1 MAAGNLKVVTV
12 NTVDQVGILYPRDA
26 YHRRAKIGS
35 AYLEVRMGMF
45 FTFVPSGN
53 DDAHCVAET
62 IAPAGYLDWFTFG
75 LKDSSANAPG
85 KAGAQFIGHC
95 WSADAVPANTNALT
109 ANTAGQAS
117 MANGGGK
124 QLLATLNGATVISS
138 GDSSVIMY
146 FPVWSA
152 TNVNAFAFDDQGF
165 AFLIDGQKV
174 QLTADLANTGLYVL
188 TTPTATVLLKKGN
201 TNVMFQSFSNVTE
214 VPAPAPLALL
224 GVGLVGIGMIR
235 RRRVAALQTDRSPV
249 NLASAS

>member
-152 TNVNAFAFDDQGF
+152 TNVNAFWGMR
-165 AFLIDGQKV
+165 FLVANLGLSTQTVACKGQLIAAAQTDV
-174 QLTADLANTGLYVL
+174 SNSALRTAIYNTAYSGTERTLNWFS
-188 TTPTATVLLKKGN
+188 GN
-201 TNVMFQSFSNVTE
+201 
-214 VPAPAPLALL
+214 
-224 GVGLVGIGMIR
+224 
-235 RRRVAALQTDRSPV
+235 AALPLPDYVWIRVPFNNNRLRIT
-249 NLASAS
+249 NLACYKIG